1 MTTFTTEDLY
11 ECMDAYQLAEH
22 VDMWGRD
29 LIALNMKGGVPCI
42 LGAKMLRQQ
51 ADRITEL
58 EKNFDALN
66 AKHTKLITQQSAEP
80 VAWMHKTY
88 FSNGLY
94 EDDLVWSKIDEN
106 SIPLYTAPQ
115 PHPAKTL
122 TDAEFDNIF
131 ANGKRLGVLETEN
144 RIWAGIN
151 SMTEEIGLITTDP
164 RFSHIESPLL
174 LEFAKA
180 ILRKAQEK

>member
-1 MTTFTTEDLY
+1 MSTWTTEDRQ
-11 ECMDAYQLAEH
+11 EAEKT
-22 VDMWGRD
+22 M
-29 LIALNMKGGVPCI
+29 N
-42 LGAKMLRQQ
+42 
-51 ADRITEL
+51 
-58 EKNFDALN
+58 N
-66 AKHTKLITQQSAEP
+66 EP
-80 VAWMHKTY
+80 VAWVYLEKWMAGIAY
-88 FSNGLY
+88 PDECFS
-94 EDDLVWSKIDEN
+94 DEELKGT
-106 SIPLYTAPQ
+106 IPLYT
-115 PHPAKTL
+115 HPAKTL